1 MGLAHV
7 ATADQTDTDLRH
19 GTPFLADACC
29 NRLQNSYPD
38 RTFGAIAID
47 PHSNDGAFQ
56 RGDIMTAGRET
67 IRLTVAQAIVRY
79 LMSQF
84 IEIDGVET
92 RICGGGF
99 GIFGHGNVPC
109 LGEALF
115 PVHELPLYRG
125 QNEQSM
131 GFAAAAYSK
140 YHLRKRFMFCTA
152 SAGPGTANLLT
163 ASALAHANRLPMLML
178 CGDTFLTR
186 LPDPVLQ
193 QLEHFGNPTLG
204 LNDAFKAVTR
214 FWDRITHPAQIIQ
227 SLPAALNT
235 MLDPADCG
243 PAFLALPQ
251 DLQGWAYD
259 YPAAFFERRVHRIRR
274 QAPDAAE
281 IADAAKLLSGAKR
294 PMIIAGG
301 GVQYSGAVAE
311 LTTFADAHAIP
322 VVETIA
328 GRANMVAEHALN
340 IGPVG
345 VTGSDSANVIAAK
358 ADVILAVGTRLQDFT
373 TGSWTAFAKDAKIIA
388 MNVGRHDATK
398 HLSQPVVGDAKLGLV
413 ALGQALEDYVA
424 PTGWTD
430 HARAERVKWDSYV
443 ATNVAHGNGP
453 NSYTQAIGVVN
464 ELCDARDRIV
474 TAAGGLPAEVTANW
488 RTRDIGTVDVEFG
501 FSCMGYEIAG
511 GWGARIAQ
519 SELESTAD
527 TVVFVGD
534 GSYLLMNSD
543 IYSSVLTQKKLIVLV
558 LDNGGFAVIN
568 KLQNNTGNES
578 FNNLIKDCPTV
589 PEPFAV
595 DFEGHARSM
604 GADAVTVANPAELG
618 EAFKRA
624 KAADK
629 TTVIVMQV
637 DPYDGWTT
645 EGHTWWEVG
654 TAEVSESAT
663 VREKHAEWE
672 SERVKQRQGI

>member
-1 MGLAHV
+1 MIEPN
-7 ATADQTDTDLRH
+7 ATL
-19 GTPFLADACC
+19 
-29 NRLQNSYPD
+29 
-38 RTFGAIAID
+38 
-47 PHSNDGAFQ
+47 
-56 RGDIMTAGRET
+56 
-67 IRLTVAQAIVRY
+67 RLTVAQAIVRY
-79 LMSQF
+79 LMNQF

-109 LGEALF
+109 LGEALY
-115 PVHELPLYRG
+115 PVQDDLPLYRG

-131 GFAAAAYSK
+131 GFAAAAYAK
-140 YHLRKRFMFCTA
+140 YHLRRRFMFCTA

-204 LNDAFKAVTR
+204 VNDAFKPVTR

-227 SLPAALNT
+227 SLPAALAT

-243 PAFLALPQ
+243 PAFLGLPQ
-251 DLQGWAYD
+251 DVQGWVYD
-259 YPAAFFERRVHRIRR
+259 YPEAFFARRVHRIRR

-281 IADAAKLLSGAKR
+281 IADAAALLATAKR

-301 GVQYSGAVAE
+301 GVQYAGAVAE
-311 LTTFADAHAIP
+311 LTHFAESHNIP

-328 GRANMVAEHALN
+328 GRANLLAENALN
-340 IGPVG
+340 IGPLG
-345 VTGSDSANVIAAK
+345 VTGSNSANAIAEQ

-373 TGSWTAFAKDAKIIA
+373 TGSWTAFAKDAKIIG
-388 MNVGRHDATK
+388 MNVGRHDAAK
-398 HLSQPVVGDAKLGLV
+398 HLSMPVVGCAKLSLP
-413 ALGQALEDYVA
+413 ALAKAVEGYAAPAEWTTKAQAERAKWDGYVA
-424 PTGWTD
+424 D
-430 HARAERVKWDSYV
+430 
-443 ATNVAHGNGP
+443 NVAAGNRP
-453 NSYTQAIGVVN
+453 NSYAQAIGVVN
-464 ELCDARDRIV
+464 ALCDKRDRVV

-488 RTRDIGTVDVEFG
+488 RTLDVGTVDVEFG

-519 SELESTAD
+519 SEHEPTAD
-527 TVVFVGD
+527 TVIFVGD

-578 FNNLIKDCPTV
+578 FNNLIADCPTV
-589 PEPFAV
+589 PEPFTV
-595 DFEGHARSM
+595 DFEGHARAM
-604 GADAVTVANPAELG
+604 GAATETVSNPAELA

-629 TTVIVMQV
+629 TTVIVMKV
-637 DPYDGWTT
+637 DPYEGWTT

-654 TAEVSESAT
+654 TAEVSDNAN
-663 VREKHAEWE
+663 VREKHAEQE
-672 SERVKQRQGI
+672 ADRVKQRQGV